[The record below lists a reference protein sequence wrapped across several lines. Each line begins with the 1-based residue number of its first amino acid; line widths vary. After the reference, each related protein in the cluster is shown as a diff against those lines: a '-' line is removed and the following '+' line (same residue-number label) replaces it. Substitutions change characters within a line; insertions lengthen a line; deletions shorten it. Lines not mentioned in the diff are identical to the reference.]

1 MKRFG
6 EFVKREISGEI
17 LLIPTGKTTEAFNG
31 IITLSEVGDFI
42 WEHIEEVDSFDAL
55 LNLILEEYDIDKET
69 LAKDTSAFMNQLLRV
84 GMIRPETERW

>member
-1 MKRFG
+1 MKRYG

-17 LLIPTGKTTEAFNG
+17 LLIPTGKTAEAFNG

>member
-17 LLIPTGKTTEAFNG
+17 LLIPIGKTAEAFNG

-42 WEHIEEVDSFDAL
+42 WEHIEEPDS
-55 LNLILEEYDIDKET
+55 
-69 LAKDTSAFMNQLLRV
+69 
-84 GMIRPETERW
+84 

>member
-17 LLIPTGKTTEAFNG
+17 LLIPTGRTAETFNG

-42 WEHIEEVDSFDAL
+42 WEHLEKVESFDAL

-69 LAKDTSAFMNQLLRV
+69 LAKDASGFMNQLLRA
-84 GMIRPETERW
+84 GMIRPESDRW

>member
-17 LLIPTGKTTEAFNG
+17 LLIPTGKTAESFNG

>member
-17 LLIPTGKTTEAFNG
+17 LLIPTGKTAETFNG

-69 LAKDTSAFMNQLLRV
+69 LAKDTSAFMNQLIRV